1 MIDSD
6 STDYLYSIIHFFVL
20 NCNFLVLVFLF
31 FYCIIFFNKILL
43 LYLQAFTHFT
53 FLTHNW
59 LEFLVYSVQSVLQDV
74 FR

>member
-43 LYLQAFTHFT
+43 LLLLLLPMNQIEVYLCILYKMH
-53 FLTHNW
+53 
-59 LEFLVYSVQSVLQDV
+59 EKSLQMH
-74 FR
+74 